1 MLEYIFIII
10 FFLWFIPFLYVKIK
24 YPFWSHQPIF
34 HTYDLL
40 RYWTHE
46 PFIIQKNM
54 PIKTKYL
61 CKEVNTK
68 EFLDLDEDEH
78 DNIIDFIQSHYIESD
93 KVLTMINKED
103 MKKDF
108 IGYSN
113 PSFISFY
120 YDKQFIYNTQNVNS
134 QYPII
139 EENDILGGVMTSRA
153 VKIYLNYP
161 TKHQQYLYYWD
172 YLCVHREYANKY
184 IGRNLIQNHEKHQRF
199 HNKDIASSLF
209 KREIN
214 LCDGVVPLVQYNVFT
229 FPLEKSKKPPLKKYT
244 VERIIDNN
252 VNHIFDFLY
261 HVTHSNN
268 SGFQLCI
275 FPEVQVL
282 DGLIQNQ
289 RIFVFCLKQQS
300 KIIGFYFFKNP
311 KICYDVNEERNVLEN
326 IGSVLVE
333 NDNNQNTQS
342 LFFAGLLHAIY
353 EMQHLFS
360 TKFKLISFY
369 QIMNNEILI
378 ERWNWKYTPMM
389 VTQSAYYL
397 YNAVF
402 PNMPY
407 HPKNCFI
414 LL

>member
-1 MLEYIFIII
+1 MLEYVFIII

-34 HTYDLL
+34 HSYDLL
-40 RYWTHE
+40 RYWTQE
-46 PFIIQKNM
+46 PFIIQQNM

-61 CKEVNTK
+61 SDHVNSK
-68 EFLDLDEDEH
+68 EFLDLEETEYDD
-78 DNIIDFIQSHYIESD
+78 IIDFIQSHYIESD
-93 KVLTMINKED
+93 KVLTMIRKED

-120 YDKQFIYNTQNVNS
+120 NDKQFIYNTQKINS
-134 QYPII
+134 QLPLIQ
-139 EENDILGGVMTSRA
+139 EKNILSGIMTSRA
-153 VKIYLNYP
+153 IKIYLNFP
-161 TKHQQYLYYWD
+161 IKHKQYVYFWD

-214 LCDGVVPLVQYNVFT
+214 LCEGVVPLVQYSVFT

-244 VERIIDNN
+244 LERILNNN
-252 VNHIFDFLY
+252 VNYIFDFLY
-261 HVTHSNN
+261 HITHSN
-268 SGFQLCI
+268 STTFQVCI

-282 DGLIQNQ
+282 DGLIQNE
-289 RIFVFCLKQQS
+289 RIFVYCLKQQS

-333 NDNNQNTQS
+333 NNNQNTQS

-353 EMQHLFS
+353 EMQHIFS

-369 QIMNNEILI
+369 QLMDNQTLI
-378 ERWNWKYTPMM
+378 ERWNWKYSPIMI
-389 VTQSAYYL
+389 TQSAYYL

-407 HPKNCFI
+407 YHKNCFI